1 MISWR
6 KWGFVGLLLLS
17 LIEVAFAAD
26 RLPVFVSVEPQRYFV
41 QQIGKALVAVQ
52 AMVRPGASPA
62 TYEPKA
68 RQMAQLSRAKIYFA
82 IGVPFERVWLPKISA
97 ANPGMLIV
105 HTDQGIE
112 KLTMA
117 THHHPDDLSAPPSA
131 GEHHKPHRI
140 DTEASQHHERG
151 RHEHE
156 EDHAAPG
163 GDDPHIWLSPPLVKV
178 QAAAIRNALQALD
191 PAHHKVYEAN
201 YQEFLSRID
210 ALDTKLKRTLEGKQ
224 GLRFMVFHPS
234 WGYFAKAYG
243 LEQIPIE
250 IEGKAPK
257 PAQLKAMIEHARE
270 EHIQVIF
277 VQPQFST
284 KSAALIAKAIGG
296 QVAFADPLA
305 SDWKANLYEVA
316 NKFKAALR

>member
-1 MISWR
+1 MRMRLITL
-6 KWGFVGLLLLS
+6 FVTLFILAGSNVVLASEKLT
-17 LIEVAFAAD
+17 VY
-26 RLPVFVSVEPQRYFV
+26 VSIEPQRYFV
-41 QQIGKALVAVQ
+41 QQIGKELVSVEV
-52 AMVRPGASPA
+52 MVHPGASPA
-62 TYEPKA
+62 TYEPKPK
-68 RQMAQLSRAKIYFA
+68 QMARLSRTKIYFA

-97 ANPGMLIV
+97 ANPGMVMV

-112 KLTMA
+112 KLTMTA
-117 THHHPDDLSAPPSA
+117 HHH
-131 GEHHKPHRI
+131 
-140 DTEASQHHERG
+140 HEKG
-151 RHEHE
+151 RHVHE
-156 EDHAAPG
+156 EGEAAPG
-163 GDDPHIWLSPPLVKV
+163 GDDPHIWLSPPLVKI
-178 QAAAIRNALQALD
+178 QAGAIRTALQTMD
-191 PAHHKVYEAN
+191 PTHHEVYEAN
-201 YQEFLSRID
+201 YQGFVSQIG
-210 ALDTKLKRTLEGKQ
+210 ALDAKLKKILEGKQ

-250 IEGKAPK
+250 IEGKTPK
-257 PAQLKAMIEHARE
+257 PGQLKEMIEHARE
-270 EHIQVIF
+270 ERIQVIF